1 MKFYLMVSP
10 ALSLNMGSSDLR
22 TSFEDHSKVIFRVPC
37 SSTDSSKREGFAGA
51 TLHITKSLCAI
62 DRKFSG
68 AQSPLRVRGAFPL
81 VTSVLRPHSAVRGRH
96 SPGLGSAKVRQQ
108 NIKSTTWIVMSNI
121 SDILRK

>member
-1 MKFYLMVSP
+1 
-10 ALSLNMGSSDLR
+10 MGSSDLR